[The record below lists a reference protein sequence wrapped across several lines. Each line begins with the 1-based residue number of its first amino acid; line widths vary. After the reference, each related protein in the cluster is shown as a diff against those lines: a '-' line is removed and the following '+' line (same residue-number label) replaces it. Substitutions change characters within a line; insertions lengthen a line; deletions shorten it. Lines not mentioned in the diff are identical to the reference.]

1 MTLQDFPTS
10 VDSLRLATTGAITAQ
25 QAQGLGQLQHHFL
38 NRLQLVRDTARNVQ
52 SMISAVDSTLNPPAT
67 WKKTL
72 NLSPLKSIATD
83 FGKKVSTPD
92 FDVTEYAN
100 ISQLLS
106 PIESH
111 VRKICDTVW
120 TVARDA
126 ELSNIDLEFECPND
140 NVLKAIKP
148 TVKLPASFTLL
159 QKRLRGQSKETFGEV
174 WDECE
179 RDGAKFSAHLLN
191 LKNSVLEY
199 QNAVNP
205 IMKAMASTPKEVAQF
220 LSDAAKGSATLVQVM
235 SPEVNNWLNK
245 DPKLL
250 ESFIMRFKDGI

>member
-1 MTLQDFPTS
+1 MTLQNFPTS

-25 QAQGLGQLQHHFL
+25 QAQGLDQLQHHFL
-38 NRLQLVRDTARNVQ
+38 NRLQLARDTARNVQ

-67 WKKTL
+67 WKKAL
-72 NLSPLKSIATD
+72 NLSPLQSIATD
-83 FGKKVSTPD
+83 FGKLVSTQD
-92 FDVTEYAN
+92 FDVTKYAN

-120 TVARDA
+120 TVVRDA
-126 ELSNIDLEFECPND
+126 ELSSIDLDFECPND
-140 NVLKAIKP
+140 NVLKTIDP

-159 QKRLRGQSKETFGEV
+159 QKRLRRQSKETFGEV

-179 RDGAKFSAHLLN
+179 GDGTKFSAHLLN

-205 IMKAMASTPKEVAQF
+205 IMNAMASTPKAVAQF

-235 SPEVNNWLNK
+235 SPEVNKWLNK

>member
-1 MTLQDFPTS
+1 MTLQDFPAS
-10 VDSLRLATTGAITAQ
+10 FNSLRLATTGAITAQ

-38 NRLQLVRDTARNVQ
+38 NRLQLARDTARNVQ

-72 NLSPLKSIATD
+72 NLSPLQSIATD
-83 FGKKVSTPD
+83 FEKKVSTSD

-120 TVARDA
+120 TDVRDA

-140 NVLKAIKP
+140 NVLKAINP

-174 WDECE
+174 WDECGG
-179 RDGAKFSAHLLN
+179 DGLKFSAHLLN

-199 QNAVNP
+199 QNAVSP
-205 IMKAMASTPKEVAQF
+205 IMNAMASTPTEVAQF
-220 LSDAAKGSATLVQVM
+220 LSDAAKGTATLVQVM
-235 SPEVNNWLNK
+235 SPEVNKWLNK